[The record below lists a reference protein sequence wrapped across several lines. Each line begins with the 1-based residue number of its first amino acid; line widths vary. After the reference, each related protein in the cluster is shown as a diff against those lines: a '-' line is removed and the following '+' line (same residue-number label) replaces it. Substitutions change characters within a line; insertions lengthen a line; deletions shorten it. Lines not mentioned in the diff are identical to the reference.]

1 MLDFKDIIKKR
12 TYNKDIKWEDNA
24 ITSLK
29 DLEEYKKLLVKSNI
43 NILETLFSKEY
54 SYNNRF
60 KDEIEELL
68 DNRENIANIDLI
80 RLLKSERG
88 FSFQVYKKNNE
99 YNNDTYT
106 KNSYQILKTENF
118 IQNFFIEKM
127 SFSDSIKYYEYKKQ

>member
-54 SYNNRF
+54 SYNNEF

-68 DNRENIANIDLI
+68 DNRENIANIDPI

-88 FSFQVYKKNNE
+88 FSFQVYKKIMNIGMIL
-99 YNNDTYT
+99 
-106 KNSYQILKTENF
+106 ILK
-118 IQNFFIEKM
+118 IA
-127 SFSDSIKYYEYKKQ
+127 IKY